1 MSSFEVNQMYYAL
14 QYPFKIFVT
23 SLVAYIK
30 HRQKYGRYF
39 RQNFDFL
46 MSNDIKD
53 QQVKANEELEEFQAY
68 LKKNSRFYGNQIP
81 QDLDIKK
88 MPVIDK
94 DVVLKNYQKIVMQ
107 KAFKVGRS
115 SGTTGQSLA
124 VPYAKNVYQ
133 KEYAFWWYHRT
144 FAGIKMGDK
153 IATVAGHKIAD
164 VNRDVPPFWVFN
176 AAENQMFFSSYHL
189 SLHNLRHYIDKLN
202 HFRPDFI
209 HGYPS
214 SIYVLAKYV
223 LENNTPLY
231 FVPKMIVTSS
241 EATLDFQRQVIEE
254 AFKSKV
260 YIWYGNTE
268 HCGHIT
274 ECPYGRLHVQPY
286 HSLVRVVR
294 EDGKDAKTGEVG
306 RIVATNFSNYAFP
319 LINYDTKDI
328 VKISRDQK
336 CQCNK
341 GGVVIDY
348 IQGRIEDYI
357 LTPEGRTVV
366 RLGHLFKDTKHVRN
380 AHIEQ
385 NNIDQIIIRIEK
397 EKGYSSE
404 IETMILKEARSRLGD
419 TIEITFEYVNEIK
432 KEKNGKFRFII
443 QNINRRNHGEY
454 RLNSGRTA
462 HN

>member
-1 MSSFEVNQMYYAL
+1 MSIFVSQAYSVL
-14 QYPFKIFVT
+14 PYPFRIFVT
-23 SLVAYIK
+23 SMAACIK
-30 HRQKYGRYF
+30 CRQKYGSYF
-39 RQNFDFL
+39 RSYFDFL
-46 MSNDIKD
+46 MSNDVNH
-53 QQVKANEELEEFQAY
+53 QHKANEELEEFLVY
-68 LKKNSRFYGNQIP
+68 LRKNSCFYSNQIP
-81 QDLDIKK
+81 KQLDLKK
-88 MPVIDK
+88 MLVIDK
-94 DVVLKNYQKIVMQ
+94 NIVLRNYQKIVMQ
-107 KAFKVGRS
+107 KGFRVGRS
-115 SGTTGQSLA
+115 SGTTGQPLA
-124 VPYAKNVYQ
+124 VPYAKNAYQ

-144 FAGIKMGDK
+144 FAGVKMGDK

-176 AAENQMFFSSYHL
+176 AAENQVFFSSYHL
-189 SLHNLRHYIDKLN
+189 SLYNLRHYIDKLN

-268 HCGHIT
+268 YCGHIT

-294 EDGKDAKTGEVG
+294 EDGKDAKTGEIG

-328 VKISRDQK
+328 VKISRDQN

-341 GGVVIDY
+341 GGMVIDY

-366 RLGHLFKDTKHVRN
+366 RLGHLFKDAKHVRN
-380 AHIEQ
+380 AQIEQ
-385 NNIDQIIIRIEK
+385 NNIHQIIIRIEK

-404 IETMILKEARSRLGD
+404 IEKMILKEARSRLGN
-419 TIEITFEYVNEIK
+419 TIEITFEYVNEIE

-443 QNINRRNHGEY
+443 QNMDRRNVGGSDFY
-454 RLNSGRTA
+454 T
-462 HN
+462 

>member
-14 QYPFKIFVT
+14 PYPFKIFVT

-30 HRQKYGRYF
+30 HRQKYGSYF
-39 RQNFDFL
+39 CQNFDFL
-46 MSNDIKD
+46 MSNDIKH
-53 QQVKANEELEEFQAY
+53 QQVKANEELEEFLAY
-68 LKKNSRFYGNQIP
+68 LRKNSSFYSNQIP
-81 QDLDIKK
+81 RELDFAK

-115 SGTTGQSLA
+115 SGSTGQPLA
-124 VPYAKNVYQ
+124 VPYAKNAYQ

-176 AAENQMFFSSYHL
+176 AAENQVFFSSYHL
-189 SLHNLRHYIDKLN
+189 SLYNLRHYIDKLN

-214 SIYVLAKYV
+214 SIYLLAKYV
-223 LENNTPLY
+223 LENNIPLY

-241 EATLDFQRQVIEE
+241 ETTLDFQRQVIQE

-268 HCGHIT
+268 YCGLIT

-286 HSLVRVVR
+286 YSLVRVVR
-294 EDGKDAKTGEVG
+294 EDGKDAKTGEMG

-328 VKISRDQK
+328 VKISRDQN

-341 GGVVIDY
+341 GGMVIDY

-366 RLGHLFKDTKHVRN
+366 RLGHLFKDAKHVRN
-380 AHIEQ
+380 AQIEQ
-385 NNIDQIIIRIEK
+385 NNIHQIIIRVEK
-397 EKGYSSE
+397 EKGYSSK
-404 IETMILKEARSRLGD
+404 IEKMIIKEGRSRLGN
-419 TIEITFEYVNEIK
+419 TIEITFEYVNEIE

-443 QNINRRNHGEY
+443 QNMDRRNVGGSDSY
-454 RLNSGRTA
+454 T
-462 HN
+462 